1 MKLVSFRVYR
11 QVVIVRVVDTRCGN
25 GAIPFGVERNESD
38 ERVRCKDR
46 CGAFVNHGHKVSI
59 RR

>member
-25 GAIPFGVERNESD
+25 GAFEVEAKRE
-38 ERVRCKDR
+38 
-46 CGAFVNHGHKVSI
+46 
-59 RR
+59 